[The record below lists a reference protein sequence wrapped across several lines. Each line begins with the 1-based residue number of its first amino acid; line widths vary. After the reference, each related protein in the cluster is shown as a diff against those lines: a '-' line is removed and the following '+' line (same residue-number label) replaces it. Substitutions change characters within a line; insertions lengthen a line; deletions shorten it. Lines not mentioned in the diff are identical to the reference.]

1 MNKPLKIK
9 VCGMKNPDNREELES
24 LTVDLFGFIFYPPS
38 PRYVGGMAEE
48 TLFRLTH
55 TGKEKVAVF
64 VNEDT
69 ETVIHLARKY
79 GFSHV
84 QLHGHETPES
94 CEQIRSAG
102 FRVIK
107 VFHIRQEFD
116 FETTRPY
123 SGVAD
128 CFLFERGSEGWGGSG
143 RKFDWQILGLY
154 RLEVPFFLSG
164 GIAPGDEE
172 AIAAISHP
180 AFYGI
185 DLNSGFE
192 EEAGVKN
199 WEKTGEFIGKL
210 MKIRNKR

>member
-9 VCGMKNPDNREELES
+9 VCGMKNPDNREALEA
-24 LTVDLFGFIFYPPS
+24 LPVDLFGFIFYPPS

-48 TLFRLTH
+48 ALFRLTH

-79 GFSHV
+79 GFTHV
-84 QLHGHETPES
+84 QLHGHETPEC
-94 CEQIRSAG
+94 CEKIRSAG

-123 SGVAD
+123 SGAAD
-128 CFLFERGSEGWGGSG
+128 CFLFERSSEGWGGSG
-143 RKFDWQILGLY
+143 RKFDWQILDRY

-164 GIAPGDEE
+164 GIGQGDAET
-172 AIAAISHP
+172 IAAISHP

-185 DLNSGFE
+185 DLNSRFE
-192 EEAGVKN
+192 EEPGVKDR
-199 WEKTGEFIGKL
+199 EKTGEFIDKL
-210 MKIRNKR
+210 MKIRNKK